1 MNAKQIILQA
11 AKLQSIAALK
21 DASSELLVYLILSGH
36 YLAGMAAKELSSRLC
51 SN

>member
-1 MNAKQIILQA
+1 MKAKQIILQA

-21 DASSELLVYLILSGH
+21 DAPSEPLVYLILSGH
-36 YLAGMAAKELSSRLC
+36 YLAGMAAKELSGRLC

>member
-1 MNAKQIILQA
+1 MRAQQILAKA
-11 AKLQSIAALK
+11 NLQSISALK
-21 DASSELLVYLILSGH
+21 EAPRQKLVFLILSRH

>member
-1 MNAKQIILQA
+1 MKAKQILNMAFLISIQDLQEA
-11 AKLQSIAALK
+11 PQQ
-21 DASSELLVYLILSGH
+21 LLIYLALSGH

>member
-21 DASSELLVYLILSGH
+21 EATAEELTFLILSGH
-36 YLAGMAAKELSSRLC
+36 YLAGVAAKELSSRLC